1 MPTLGFRLEVASSL
15 AFGHVLLENVVTV
28 ESLAAFW
35 TRVGSIK
42 KKRELG
48 DRNYTYREVWGHTLL
63 FLKNYRTIILVRL
76 ILQFKQ
82 CSFSVDDNH
91 LPDWN

>member
-1 MPTLGFRLEVASSL
+1 M
-15 AFGHVLLENVVTV
+15 LLENVVTV

-48 DRNYTYREVWGHTLL
+48 DRNYTYREVWG
-63 FLKNYRTIILVRL
+63 IP
-76 ILQFKQ
+76 
-82 CSFSVDDNH
+82 SVISQELSYDNFG
-91 LPDWN
+91 P

>member
-1 MPTLGFRLEVASSL
+1 MPAGGFSLEVARSL

-42 KKRELG
+42 KKRELD
-48 DRNYTYREVWGHTLL
+48 DRNYTYREVWGSSVI
-63 FLKNYRTIILVRL
+63 FSRIIVR
-76 ILQFKQ
+76 
-82 CSFSVDDNH
+82 
-91 LPDWN
+91 